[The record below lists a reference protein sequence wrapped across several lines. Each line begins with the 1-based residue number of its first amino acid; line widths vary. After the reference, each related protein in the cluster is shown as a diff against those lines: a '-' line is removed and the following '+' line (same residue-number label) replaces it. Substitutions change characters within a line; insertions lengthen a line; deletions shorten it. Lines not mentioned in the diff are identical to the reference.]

1 MNTLYIELGGIP
13 LAIDYEADSYEEI
26 DLLAIRPYNLD
37 ADFMPVLQQRIVDI
51 CYSQAEVDYSSNQF
65 DMGDSMSVEK
75 LLDDRDRAQAIRE
88 QLT

>member
-13 LAIDYEADSYEEI
+13 LAIDYEADSYKEI

-65 DMGDSMSVEK
+65 DS
-75 LLDDRDRAQAIRE
+75 
-88 QLT
+88 